1 MNLNDFVVPQLG
13 LYEWEQHI
21 QSSRLEDTFS
31 DDLKKLSEST
41 TNVSNAPE
49 RIPTAQ
55 NLKEILMSDKVN
67 EPNKKIF
74 WIVDRKNISRM
85 FFIGQK

>member
-1 MNLNDFVVPQLG
+1 MNLDDFVVPQLG

-21 QSSRLEDTFS
+21 QGSRLQDTFR

-49 RIPTAQ
+49 RIPTA
-55 NLKEILMSDKVN
+55 
-67 EPNKKIF
+67 
-74 WIVDRKNISRM
+74 
-85 FFIGQK
+85 